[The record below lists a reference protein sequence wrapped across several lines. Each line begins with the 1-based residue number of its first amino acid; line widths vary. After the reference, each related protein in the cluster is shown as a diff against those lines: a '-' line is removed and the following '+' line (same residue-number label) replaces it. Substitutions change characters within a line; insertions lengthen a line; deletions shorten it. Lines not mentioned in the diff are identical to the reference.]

1 MRQTIEIIVL
11 ACIAV
16 ALYFNL
22 TSIPKQDYTCCNNPN
37 VRRAYDNF
45 LIVCELVKDK

>member
-22 TSIPKQDYTCCNNPN
+22 TSIPKQDYTCCNNPWART
-37 VRRAYDNF
+37 VTRGP
-45 LIVCELVKDK
+45 LVKIGVEE